1 MVVLTE
7 LGQTDSVKDKK
18 VD

>member
-7 LGQTDSVKDKK
+7 LGQTDSLNDNK

>member
-7 LGQTDSVKDKK
+7 LGQTDSVNDN
-18 VD
+18 